1 MAYDCDVVR
10 ASDRRSQDAAKAFMR
25 LMNTISRISP
35 PQASA
40 VLCESGNE
48 WETGRGGPR
57 NFSSPSKISRKTTCV
72 FLRLRATSCERGRSS
87 PSRITHNRLFP
98 WESDGCRGKATQNAT
113 QRELRR
119 EPQEAARLWR

>member
-10 ASDRRSQDAAKAFMR
+10 ASDRRCQDVAKVVMR

-48 WETGRGGPR
+48 WETERGGPR

-87 PSRITHNRLFP
+87 PSRIRHNRHIL
-98 WESDGCRGKATQNAT
+98 RGKAGVGRKAT
-113 QRELRR
+113 QKTTHSVGHGTQ
-119 EPQEAARLWR
+119 QEVG